1 MKFIYFIIPLFILA
15 FSQAFAEEEMIWESN
30 TPLPTPRAYPGYASF
45 DEKIY
50 VIGGFDNAERA
61 LDVVEVFDT
70 QTNSWS
76 TLSPLPEPLHHTAAA
91 AYEGKIYVVGG
102 TQDQQFSLFGLHF
115 RETVQG
121 ESMFFIYDI
130 NKHEWK
136 RGPDMPTPRMA
147 LTAQVIDGIL
157 YVIGGANHYPYPIW
171 GAEHEW
177 YSVNEAYDISK
188 NTWQAKA
195 PMPTP
200 RDHLQSAV
208 LDNKI
213 YVISGRQT
221 SLESTLNSNEVYDPI
236 SDSWTSLEP
245 MPTLRSGVSLAIL
258 NGTIFAFGGLAKE
271 GGAVDV
277 IEQYIPNQG
286 WVTRKP
292 LPIPLDGLT
301 SVTVGNKIYV
311 IGGIS
316 NQIVQP
322 INVSY
327 YDPNVIPEF
336 NSAVPI
342 AYGIEEMI
350 WESNMPLPT
359 LRAEF
364 AFTTYDD
371 KIYLIGGFD
380 KTESA
385 LDVVEVYDTKTNS
398 WSTLSPL
405 PEPIHHNTAA
415 AYDGKLYVAGGTQ
428 DQIPSYF
435 GLHLREKTRAQSFF
449 FIYDIEKDKWERGP
463 DMPTPRL
470 GLTSQAINGSV
481 YVLGGANHFPYP
493 IVGADHE
500 WYAVNEAYD
509 IESGVWQKKAA
520 MPTPRDHLQS
530 TVIDGKIYVVGGRQT
545 SLKTTVG
552 ANEVYDHTTDK
563 WEVLEP
569 LPTPR
574 AGLGVTNSNGTV
586 FVFGGVAQEN
596 LNLDTVEQYIPN
608 QGWVSHPPL
617 PVALQGMAT
626 LSVAEKIYV
635 MGGLGD
641 HGLNPINVS
650 YYDPNVI
657 PEFSS
662 SVFLVFFLSI
672 ILVIYL
678 KFVPKAKN
686 LLYP

>member
-1 MKFIYFIIPLFILA
+1 
-15 FSQAFAEEEMIWESN
+15 
-30 TPLPTPRAYPGYASF
+30 
-45 DEKIY
+45 
-50 VIGGFDNAERA
+50 
-61 LDVVEVFDT
+61 
-70 QTNSWS
+70 
-76 TLSPLPEPLHHTAAA
+76 
-91 AYEGKIYVVGG
+91 
-102 TQDQQFSLFGLHF
+102 
-115 RETVQG
+115 
-121 ESMFFIYDI
+121 
-130 NKHEWK
+130 
-136 RGPDMPTPRMA
+136 MPTPRTA
-147 LTAQVIDGIL
+147 LTSEAINGTV
-157 YVIGGANHYPYPIW
+157 YVIGGADFLPHPVI
-171 GAEHEW
+171 GGEHKG
-177 YSVNEAYDISK
+177 YSVNEAYDIESGV
-188 NTWQAKA
+188 WQKKA

-200 RDHLQSAV
+200 RDHHKSTV
-208 LDNKI
+208 IDGKI
-213 YVISGRQT
+213 YVVGGSQT
-221 SLESTLNSNEVYDPI
+221 SIKATVGANEVYNPI
-236 SDSWTSLEP
+236 TDKWEVLEP
-245 MPTLRSGVSLAIL
+245 LPTIRGALGVTSL
-258 NGTIFAFGGLAKE
+258 NGTIFAFGGLAE
-271 GGAVDV
+271 ENVSLDTV
-277 IEQYIPNQG
+277 EQFIPNQG
-286 WVTRKP
+286 WIEHPSMPTAAH
-292 LPIPLDGLT
+292 GLGT
-301 SVTVGNKIYV
+301 ITVSEKIYL
-311 IGGIS
+311 IGGVSDHGLI
-316 NQIVQP
+316 P

-405 PEPIHHNTAA
+405 PEPIHHNTAS

-470 GLTSQAINGSV
+470 ALTSQAINGSV
-481 YVLGGANHFPYP
+481 YVIGGANHFPYP
-493 IVGADHE
+493 IIGADHE
-500 WYAVNEAYD
+500 WYSVNEVYD
-509 IESGVWQKKAA
+509 IESGVWQKKAP

-552 ANEVYDHTTDK
+552 ANEVYDPITNK
-563 WEVLEP
+563 WEELEP

-574 AGLGVTNSNGTV
+574 GGLGVTNSNGTV

-596 LNLDTVEQYIPN
+596 FNLDTVEQYIPN
-608 QGWVSHPPL
+608 QGWISRPPL
-617 PVALQGMAT
+617 PAALQGMAT

-641 HGLNPINVS
+641 NGLTPINVS

-662 SVFLVFFLSI
+662 AVFLIFIISI
-672 ILVIYL
+672 ILVINL
-678 KFVPKAKN
+678 KFIPRAKN
-686 LLYP
+686 LLSS